1 MPKRPFIPKA
11 TIRRA
16 TAQEV
21 AGLRDILL
29 DLSVHHNRV
38 AEGFAGI
45 YPVLPVDRQLA
56 KTAEQVRLGTAL
68 VEIVRVGDAMHGF
81 SKASFEAGHGKVD
94 WLYLDERLRGLGYGE
109 MLLNR
114 MLEFLRN
121 KGVGLVDLSV
131 VLGNDAKR
139 FYERY
144 GFRVRSETL
153 SLWLDKPG
161 GVSEE
166 P

>member
-1 MPKRPFIPKA
+1 MPKQPFTPKA
-11 TIRRA
+11 TIRKA
-16 TAQEV
+16 SAEEM

-38 AEGFAGI
+38 AEDFAGI

-56 KTAEQVRLGTAL
+56 KTAEQIRRGSAM
-68 VEIVRVGDAMHGF
+68 VEIVRVGDEIRGF
-81 SKASFEAGHGKVD
+81 SKASFEAGHGNVD
-94 WLYLDERLRGLGYGE
+94 WLYLDEHLRGLGYGE
-109 MLLNR
+109 LLLDR
-114 MLEFLRN
+114 MLKFLRKN
-121 KGVGLVDLSV
+121 KVGLVDLSV

-144 GFRVRSETL
+144 GFKVRSETL
-153 SLWLDKPG
+153 SLWLDKPD
-161 GVSEE
+161 GVSDV